1 MEPLSASENK
11 PKTIEELI
19 QSAIQYLNNSD
30 SPRLDAEVLMSHVLE
45 TDRGYLFAHPEKVVP
60 DNVRKEF
67 LQLIEQRKDGRPVAH
82 LTGYREFWSLQL
94 NVTPETLIPR
104 PETELLV
111 EKILEL
117 IPKNTAWQILDL
129 GTGSGAIAL
138 AIARERASCSVIAT
152 DISENALNVARSNAK
167 QLDIQNI
174 QFLSGH
180 WLEPLTDKYF
190 NVIVSNPP
198 YISKLD
204 PHLQQGDVRF
214 EPETALVAENN
225 GLAGIEQ
232 ITGDAGRYLYPGGIL
247 AFEHGYEQGTAV
259 REILKKQGFADIQ
272 TIIDLSGHER
282 VTIGK
287 LPD

>member
-11 PKTIEELI
+11 SKTIEELI
-19 QSAIQYLNNSD
+19 QSAIQYLNNSG
-30 SPRLDAEVLMSHVLE
+30 SARLDTEVLLTHVLKAN
-45 TDRGYLFAHPEKVVP
+45 RAYLFAHPEKVVP

-82 LTGYREFWSLQL
+82 LTGHREFWSLQL
-94 NVTPETLIPR
+94 NVTPDTLIPR

-138 AIARERASCSVIAT
+138 AIAHERAGCSVTAT
-152 DISENALNVARSNAK
+152 DISGEALNVAKSNAQ
-167 QLDIQNI
+167 QLNIHNI

-180 WLEPLTDKYF
+180 WLEPLADKRF

-204 PHLQQGDVRF
+204 PHLRQGDVRF
-214 EPETALVAENN
+214 EPESALVAENN
-225 GLAGIEQ
+225 GLACIEQ
-232 ITGDAGRYLYPGGIL
+232 ITANAGRHLYPGGIL
-247 AFEHGYEQGTAV
+247 AFEHGYKQGTAV
-259 REILKKQGFADIQ
+259 REILQKQGFADIQ
-272 TIIDLSGHER
+272 TSIDLSGHER
-282 VTIGK
+282 ITLGK